1 MLIAVAAAGPAD
13 RPQVPESFEESLRLY
28 IAETDGERLVAVC
41 EDPGKDGLRF
51 AERTIEYDC
60 EAIACGRFL
69 TAPAF
74 DRLADACVTRY
85 YAAGLPLWE
94 AAQAADRS
102 LLPLLTAYEGG
113 PGCGNHKHTHGEQDH
128 AENE

>member
-1 MLIAVAAAGPAD
+1 MLIAVSAAGPAD
-13 RPQVPESFEESLRLY
+13 CPQVPESFEESLRLY
-28 IAETDGERLVAVC
+28 IAETEGERLVAVC
-41 EDPGKDGLRF
+41 EDPGQDGLGF
-51 AERTIEYDC
+51 AEKTIEYGC

-94 AAQAADRS
+94 AAQAAERS
-102 LLPLLTAYEGG
+102 LLPLLTAYEGE
-113 PGCGNHKHTHGEQDH
+113 PGCGSRKHTHNGRDR